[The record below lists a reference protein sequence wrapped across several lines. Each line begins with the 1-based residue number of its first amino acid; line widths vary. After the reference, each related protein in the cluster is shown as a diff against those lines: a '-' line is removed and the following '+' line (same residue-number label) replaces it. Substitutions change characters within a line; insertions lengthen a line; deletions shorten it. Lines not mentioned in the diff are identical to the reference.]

1 MIMDKVNQA
10 KENMAQRKSNCAQ
23 SVFRAFSQQLG
34 LDEDLALSV
43 SQGFGGGMGHTGSV
57 CGAVTGAYMALGL
70 ANRTTK
76 ENPRQNVEKTYAL
89 IAEFTEKFKEL
100 HGSANCTELLG
111 FDLTKPEE
119 MVKARDKGVFLNMCP
134 VFVAD
139 AVNIAD
145 DLLK

>member
-139 AVNIAD
+139 AVKIAD